1 MNSLERVMAAVN
13 GEPFDK
19 YPFVNPYPT
28 WSMMPHWP
36 DLVGLTHLHVGLG
49 SDEERLR
56 CCAALNEIIGLDWI
70 TLLAGPAGQ
79 DARFKIEDED
89 GVPVVVDL
97 WKGTRTR
104 HEEFPIDSPVAK
116 PKFTSAAEVE
126 SLAPPPTAEEMLADA
141 TFDFTR
147 KQVERFGDSVFILDM
162 NTAPYAR
169 CYYALGFNVLFD
181 ALVANH
187 SLLYALLEWNTE
199 MLVERAKALGRLGVH
214 GMRMHDFFCSAEMIS
229 EKDYLAFAFPYELR
243 VVRAIREA
251 GMVAILEPLGWIEPR
266 LPHFARLGLN
276 CIEAESS
283 LKGYRNDVA
292 VIRQV
297 LGEEVCILGNTPIHH
312 VIEEGT
318 EEVWRQDAIEQA
330 RGIGEQRRYAICAG
344 SPTTWAT
351 TPTRLRRYGEFTRG
365 VLGELAPPL
374 GAA

>member
-1 MNSLERVMAAVN
+1 MNSLERVMAAVR
-13 GEPFDK
+13 GEPFDM
-19 YPFVNPYPT
+19 YPFLNPYPS

-36 DLVGLTHLHVGLG
+36 DLTGLTFLHEAHG

-56 CCAALNEIIGLDWI
+56 CSQALHEAVGLDWI
-70 TLLAGPAGQ
+70 TMSAGPAGQ
-79 DARFKIEDED
+79 DKRYKIEDDD
-89 GVPVVVDL
+89 GVPVLVDIQE
-97 WKGTRTR
+97 GTRMR
-104 HEEFPIDSPVAK
+104 HEEFPIDSPVSK
-116 PKFTSAAEVE
+116 PKYTTAREVE
-126 SLAPPPTAEEMLADA
+126 SLAPPTAEEMLADE

-169 CYYALGFNVLFD
+169 CYYALGFNALFD
-181 ALVANH
+181 ALVSGH
-187 SLLYALLEWNTE
+187 ELLYALLEWHTE
-199 MLVERAKALGRLGVH
+199 MLVERAKALGQLGVH
-214 GMRMHDFFCSAEMIS
+214 GIRMHDFFCSAEMIS
-229 EKDYLAFAFPYELR
+229 EEDYLRFAFPYEQR

-292 VIRQV
+292 VMRQV
-297 LGEEVCILGNTPIHH
+297 LGEEVCILGNTPIHQ

-318 EEVWRQDAIEQA
+318 EEVWLQDAAEQA
-330 RGIGEQRRYAICAG
+330 QGIGEQRRYAICAG

-351 TPTRLRRYGEFTRG
+351 TPERLRRFGEFTRAA
-365 VLGELAPPL
+365 LAEHVRPL
-374 GAA
+374 GAIA